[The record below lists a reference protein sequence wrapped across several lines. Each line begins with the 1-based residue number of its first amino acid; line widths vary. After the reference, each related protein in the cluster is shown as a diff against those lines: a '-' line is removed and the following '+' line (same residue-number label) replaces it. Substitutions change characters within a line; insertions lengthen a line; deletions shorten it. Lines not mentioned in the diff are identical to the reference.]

1 MKKVLLTFS
10 HVSLITLM
18 LLLTPYAK
26 ANMDNICFTAYED
39 SKDISEYI
47 AKNCERNNILKME
60 FIEEFFVLDRIASWC
75 RHDRE
80 INYSE
85 MIKLNTRNKRYVLIC
100 VLYDNKPRKLTFL
113 IDNK

>member
-1 MKKVLLTFS
+1 
-10 HVSLITLM
+10 
-18 LLLTPYAK
+18 
-26 ANMDNICFTAYED
+26 
-39 SKDISEYI
+39 
-47 AKNCERNNILKME
+47 ME
-60 FIEEFFVLDRIASWC
+60 FIEEFFVLDRIAFVD
-75 RHDRE
+75 DRE